1 VSGLDFA
8 DAWQRRESHDLDGIP
23 SFVIAREDLLTN
35 KRAAGRPQDLADV
48 DVLERQAERRSGR

>member
-1 VSGLDFA
+1 
-8 DAWQRRESHDLDGIP
+8 
-23 SFVIAREDLLTN
+23 VIAREDLLTN